1 MNEALTRLAT
11 SLRLEAPENRALA
24 LAFCLA
30 CARRVEHLLEEPEV
44 LACLQVLGR
53 HVDGLADEAELRA
66 AAEEAAGL
74 ANRHRGSRSI
84 DGCGHAAVSAS
95 YGVAKA
101 VAGKAVE
108 AAQYCAYAAVYASGG
123 YAAVAERD
131 AFEPEQAWQLETLQA
146 LAERSGAGA
155 MAASA
160 VRPLGPAAGNPA
172 LAA

>member
-11 SLRLEAPENRALA
+11 SLRLEAPENRPLA

-44 LACLQVLGR
+44 ATCLRVLAR
-53 HVDGLADEAELRA
+53 HVDGLADA
-66 AAEEAAGL
+66 AALQAAASEAAVL

-101 VAGKAVE
+101 LAGKAME

-131 AFEPEQAWQLETLQA
+131 AFESEHDWQLQQLQA
-146 LAERSGAGA
+146 LAVRD
-155 MAASA
+155 AA
-160 VRPLGPAAGNPA
+160 LLPAS
-172 LAA
+172 

>member
-11 SLRLEAPENRALA
+11 SLRLEAPESRPLA

-44 LACLQVLGR
+44 QACLQVLAR
-53 HVDGLADEAELRA
+53 HVDGLADA
-66 AAEEAAGL
+66 AALQATAEEAARL

-101 VAGKAVE
+101 LAGKPME

-123 YAAVAERD
+123 YGAVAERD
-131 AFEPEQAWQLETLQA
+131 AFEPEHEWQLQQLQSLAPRASTA
-146 LAERSGAGA
+146 LATST
-155 MAASA
+155 
-160 VRPLGPAAGNPA
+160 VPLSVGGCSVQGG
-172 LAA
+172 

>member
-11 SLRLEAPENRALA
+11 SLRLDAPESRPLA

-44 LACLQVLGR
+44 QACLQVLAR
-53 HVDGLADEAELRA
+53 HVDGLADTAALQA
-66 AAEEAAGL
+66 AADEAARL

-101 VAGKAVE
+101 LAGKAME

-131 AFEPEQAWQLETLQA
+131 AFLPEYDWQRQRLQA
-146 LAERSGAGA
+146 LSRQDAAQLPRASVALSPAECPVPGG
-155 MAASA
+155 
-160 VRPLGPAAGNPA
+160 
-172 LAA
+172 

>member
-1 MNEALTRLAT
+1 MNEALTRLAST
-11 SLRLEAPENRALA
+11 LELEAPDNRPLA

-44 LACLQVLGR
+44 VTCLRVLAR
-53 HVDGLADEAELRA
+53 HVDGVADA
-66 AAEEAAGL
+66 AALQVAASEAALL

-101 VAGKAVE
+101 LAGKATE

-123 YAAVAERD
+123 YAAVAEPG
-131 AFEPEQAWQLETLQA
+131 AFEPEYDWQLQMLQTLARQH
-146 LAERSGAGA
+146 
-155 MAASA
+155 AAYLPTA
-160 VRPLGPAAGNPA
+160 
-172 LAA
+172 

>member
-11 SLRLEAPENRALA
+11 SLRLDAPESRRLA

-44 LACLQVLGR
+44 VACLHVLAR
-53 HVDGLADEAELRA
+53 HVDGLVDAGALQA
-66 AAEEAAGL
+66 AADQAARL
-74 ANRHRGSRSI
+74 ANRHLGSRSI

-101 VAGKAVE
+101 LGGKPME

-131 AFEPEQAWQLETLQA
+131 AFEPEYGWQLKQLQA
-146 LAERSGAGA
+146 LASRY
-155 MAASA
+155 AAPEPVS
-160 VRPLGPAAGNPA
+160 VPAPVS
-172 LAA
+172 

>member
-11 SLRLEAPENRALA
+11 SLRLDAPESRPLA

-30 CARRVEHLLEEPEV
+30 CARRVDHLLEEPEV
-44 LACLQVLGR
+44 VACLHVLAS
-53 HVDGLADEAELRA
+53 HVDGQVDAEALQAAADEAAR
-66 AAEEAAGL
+66 L

-101 VAGKAVE
+101 LGGKAME

-131 AFEPEQAWQLETLQA
+131 AFEPEYAWQQQQLQA
-146 LAERSGAGA
+146 LASRY
-155 MAASA
+155 AAPEPVS
-160 VRPLGPAAGNPA
+160 VPVS
-172 LAA
+172 

>member
-1 MNEALTRLAT
+1 MNEALTRLTT

-30 CARRVEHLLEEPEV
+30 CARRIEHLLEEPEV
-44 LACLQVLGR
+44 LACLQVLAR
-53 HVDGLADEAELRA
+53 RVEGLADDAALQA
-66 AAEEAAGL
+66 AADEAARL

-101 VAGKAVE
+101 VAGKVVE
-108 AAQYCAYAAVYASGG
+108 AAQYGAYAAVYASGG

-131 AFEPEQAWQLETLQA
+131 AFEPEHQWQLETLQA
-146 LAERSGAGA
+146 LADRSGAGA
-155 MAASA
+155 PATAQLQGA
-160 VRPLGPAAGNPA
+160 RAAAGSPA
-172 LAA
+172 QTA

>member
-1 MNEALTRLAT
+1 MHDALRRLANDLQLD
-11 SLRLEAPENRALA
+11 SPEQRPLA

-44 LACLQVLGR
+44 LACLQVLVH
-53 HVDGLADEAELRA
+53 HVEGLVDSAALQTAADEAA
-66 AAEEAAGL
+66 VL

-101 VAGKAVE
+101 LAGKAID
-108 AAQYCAYAAVYASGG
+108 AAQYCDYAAVYASGG

-131 AFEPEQAWQLETLQA
+131 AFEPEHAWQLETLQA
-146 LAERSGAGA
+146 LADRSARRGSAMGELQWAGTG
-155 MAASA
+155 SA
-160 VRPLGPAAGNPA
+160 TQTR
-172 LAA
+172 